1 MKKLIDA
8 ILACEPEPLKAA
20 FLRRYL
26 PAIRDFS
33 FGEGAK
39 LSDKE
44 LGALTLRVENELNFL
59 LLMDL
64 PDDPGLERA
73 RTDEK
78 QYVLAAME
86 DQGNVHAALYERK
99 AFLSG
104 ERETKLCYPAGSGR
118 VWSILD
124 RCRLSDDAFTTVHLH
139 EVLSDVIWALLRDV
153 LCNQKFGG

>member
-8 ILACEPEPLKAA
+8 ILACDAETLKAV
-20 FLRRYL
+20 FLQRYL
-26 PAIRDFS
+26 PVIRDHT

-39 LSDKE
+39 LSEKD
-44 LGALTLRVENELNFL
+44 LGALTSRVERELDFL

-78 QYVLAAME
+78 QYVLASVE
-86 DQGNVHAALYERK
+86 DQDGVNAALHEKR

-104 ERETKLCYPAGSGR
+104 ERETKLCFPAGSGR
-118 VWSILD
+118 AWSILD
-124 RCRLSDDAFTTVHLH
+124 RCRLSEDALTTSHRY

-153 LCNQKFGG
+153 LCYQKFGG